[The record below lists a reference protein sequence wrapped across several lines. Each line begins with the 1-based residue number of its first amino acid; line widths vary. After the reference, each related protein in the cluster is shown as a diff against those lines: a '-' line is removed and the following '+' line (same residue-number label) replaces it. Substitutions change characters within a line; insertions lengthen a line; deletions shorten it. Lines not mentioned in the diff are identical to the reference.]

1 MGLDVFD
8 AIAMTIH
15 ANEDEIISKTSIQ
28 KLIYF
33 HSITIKD
40 LDISDYTHYFYGPF
54 NRQVSIA
61 LEDMSEFS
69 YIDQNVVSGYYET
82 YNYKLTENGIKYAEN
97 AIKKYPDEFKK
108 MSDTIQICKKYCE
121 LKPTPLSYAA
131 KAHYILSNSKDQLKE
146 KYTPEDVKNIAKD
159 FDWKISE
166 EDALTGLKLLQKL
179 DLVDSK

>member
-8 AIAMTIH
+8 AIALTIH
-15 ANEDEIISKTSIQ
+15 ANNDEIVGKTSIQ

-40 LDISDYTHYFYGPF
+40 LDISDYTPYFYGPF

-69 YIDQNVVSGYYET
+69 YIDQSIVSGYYET
-82 YNYKLTENGIKYAEN
+82 CRYRLTENGIKYAEN
-97 AIKKYPDEFKK
+97 AANKYSEQFKT
-108 MSDTIQICKKYCE
+108 MTNTIRICKEHCE

-146 KYTPEDVKNIAKD
+146 KFTPEDVKNIAKD
-159 FDWKISE
+159 FDWSISE
-166 EDALTGLKLLQKL
+166 DDASTGLGLLQKL
-179 DLVDSK
+179 DLVYSQ